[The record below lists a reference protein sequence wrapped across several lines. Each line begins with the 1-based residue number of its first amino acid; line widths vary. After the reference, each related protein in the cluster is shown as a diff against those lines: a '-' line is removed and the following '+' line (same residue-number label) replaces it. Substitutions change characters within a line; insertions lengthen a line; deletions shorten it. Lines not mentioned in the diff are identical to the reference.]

1 MTQARNGAVVANP
14 AVPLGPEPLL
24 DVDDVSCV
32 LGGVRALSEVT
43 MHIAPGELVGIIGP
57 NGAGKTTLFNVVT
70 GFVAATSGEV
80 RWGGAPLRGGR
91 AHRVAR
97 SGLVRTFQNVG
108 GFTGLT
114 VAENLE
120 LATRGRDGAAVRRV
134 EDLLHLAD
142 VRDTLVEDCSLATRK
157 LVGIAMALVRT
168 PRLLLLDEPLAGL
181 DDTDRD
187 RVTSLIEQVHDSGVT
202 VCMVEHDIG
211 RTLRLADRIVVLDAG
226 RLVATGTP
234 ADLARDD
241 VLARNYLS
249 S

>member
-1 MTQARNGAVVANP
+1 VTA
-14 AVPLGPEPLL
+14 PLL

-43 MHIAPGELVGIIGP
+43 MRIAPGELLAIVGP

-70 GFVAATSGEV
+70 GFVQATSGEV
-80 RWGGAPLRGGR
+80 RWEGVPLRGRR
-91 AHRVAR
+91 AHHVAR

-120 LATRGRDGAAVRRV
+120 LASRGRDAPATARV
-134 EDLLHLAD
+134 EELLHLGD
-142 VRDTLVEDCSLATRK
+142 VRDRLVEDCGLATRK
-157 LVGIAMALVRT
+157 LVGIAMALVRS

-181 DDTDRD
+181 DDADRD
-187 RVTSLIEQVHDSGVT
+187 RVTALIRQVHDSGVT

-211 RTLRLADRIVVLDAG
+211 RTVALADRIVVLDAG
-226 RLVATGTP
+226 RLVASGAP
-234 ADLARDD
+234 EQLARDA
-241 VLARNYLS
+241 VLAGTYLTA
-249 S
+249 